1 MLYGRTCPHTPATA
15 LRRNVIIRAG
25 GRAEA
30 ARDASSSRRGVR
42 LPFSELGGVDS
53 REHIVV
59 GRGLGDD
66 TVDGLCAR
74 YGLLPHELQ
83 AANPGVVR
91 HSQQVFRPGTK
102 VLVLAPDMQ
111 QQLGYTAQ
119 RGSRRAAG
127 ARGGRQLATVEEV
140 SAPVTERRRGV
151 AHGQLDTLISAAV
164 LAVAALGLATSV
176 ARQVGLLNSGGQGE
190 SPTAAVFTPRS
201 TGLSGQRASLPLPQ
215 PRFIPSWRAAEAMT
229 AGAAGGRRTQA
240 AVETPQA
247 TAPPTFALVRISDAE
262 MHWRR
267 EARENVARAVD
278 AGVSPHAAWNLIVAS
293 ACAFAASAYAAA
305 RLAEQTARNVA
316 AWMALHA
323 LRVAD
328 LLRRGLAFVVV
339 DGGTADV
346 EQPLPFRAAEAL
358 QAARRARQQ
367 QGQSDDSYRRT
378 RSTGRRRPGP
388 QSGRGTG
395 RSGGFTR
402 SSREQR

>member
-15 LRRNVIIRAG
+15 LRRNVTTRAG

-91 HSQQVFRPGTK
+91 HAQQVFRPGTK
-102 VLVLAPDMQ
+102 VLVLAPDTQ
-111 QQLGYTAQ
+111 QQLGHTAQ

-140 SAPVTERRRGV
+140 STPVTERSRGV

-176 ARQVGLLNSGGQGE
+176 ARQVGLLNS
-190 SPTAAVFTPRS
+190 PTAAVLTPRS
-201 TGLSGQRASLPLPQ
+201 AGLSGQRASLPLPQ

-229 AGAAGGRRTQA
+229 AGAAGGRKTQA

-247 TAPPTFALVRISDAE
+247 AAPPTHFALVRISDAE

-346 EQPLPFRAAEAL
+346 EQPLSFRAAEAL

-378 RSTGRRRPGP
+378 RSTGRRRQGP
-388 QSGRGTG
+388 QSVRGTG
-395 RSGGFTR
+395 QSGGFTR